1 MSGKPPIVAVV
12 DDEEDVR
19 HSLQRLLRAAGFEV
33 LAYGSGTEFLRHV
46 TDSSPDCV
54 VLDMH
59 MPRLTGLDVQAALRE
74 RRLGVPVVILTG
86 NETTEM
92 RAAAFAAGVDDYLA
106 KPVDDDV
113 LIGAIVAAMHQHGRP
128 RDPDGSVA
136 PGAPKERDP

>member
-1 MSGKPPIVAVV
+1 MTGKPPIVAVV

-33 LAYGSGTEFLRHV
+33 LAYASGTEFLRHV

-54 VLDMH
+54 VLDLH

-74 RRLGVPVVILTG
+74 RDLVLPVVILTG
-86 NETTEM
+86 NETAET
-92 RAAAFAAGVDDYLA
+92 RAAALAAGVDGYLT

-113 LIGAIVAAMHQHGRP
+113 LIGAIEAAMHQHGRP
-128 RDPDGSVA
+128 RDPGR
-136 PGAPKERDP
+136 PGADHPQEAP

>member
-1 MSGKPPIVAVV
+1 MPGKPPIVAVV
-12 DDEEDVR
+12 DDEDDVR
-19 HSLQRLLRAAGFEV
+19 HSLHRLLRAAGFEV
-33 LAYGSGTEFLRHV
+33 LVYGSGTEFLRHV

-59 MPRLTGLDVQAALRE
+59 MPRLTGLDVQAVLHE
-74 RRLGVPVVILTG
+74 RGLSLPVVILTG

-92 RAAAFAAGVDDYLA
+92 RAAALAAGVDGYLA

-128 RDPDGSVA
+128 YMADA
-136 PGAPKERDP
+136 NNPGRQ

>member
-1 MSGKPPIVAVV
+1 MTGKPPIVAVV

-33 LAYGSGTEFLRHV
+33 LVYGSGTEFLRHV
-46 TDSSPDCV
+46 TDGSPDCV

-59 MPRLTGLDVQAALRE
+59 MPRLTGLDVQHALRE
-74 RRLGVPVVILTG
+74 RVLSVPVVILTG

-113 LIGAIVAAMHQHGRP
+113 LINAIVAAMHQHGRP
-128 RDPDGSVA
+128 REPDAAAASGV
-136 PGAPKERDP
+136 PKEKP